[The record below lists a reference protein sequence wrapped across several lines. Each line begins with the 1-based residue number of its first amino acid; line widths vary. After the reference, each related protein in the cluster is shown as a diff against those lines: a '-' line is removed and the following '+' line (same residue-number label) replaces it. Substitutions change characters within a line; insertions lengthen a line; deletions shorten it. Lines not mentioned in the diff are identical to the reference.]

1 MVYIHIAFFI
11 CPSVNAKTA
20 PVSYH
25 RNRGG
30 HILYWYFLKPL
41 RNYLR
46 GFLMAACAAA
56 RRAMGTRKGEQL
68 T

>member
-11 CPSVNAKTA
+11 CPFVSAKTA
-20 PVSYH
+20 PASYH

-30 HILYWYFLKPL
+30 HILYWCFLKPS

-46 GFLMAACAAA
+46 GFLIAA
-56 RRAMGTRKGEQL
+56 
-68 T
+68 